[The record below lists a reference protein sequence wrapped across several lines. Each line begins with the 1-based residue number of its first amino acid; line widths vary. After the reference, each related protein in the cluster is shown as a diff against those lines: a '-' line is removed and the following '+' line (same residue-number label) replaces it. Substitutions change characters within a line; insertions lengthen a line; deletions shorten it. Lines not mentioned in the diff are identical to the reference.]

1 MGVKTMANGQ
11 QIANENL
18 AKFEAW
24 IAERNS
30 QNDKIDYVR
39 NGKLNRSEV
48 AKELGF
54 GRSVFA
60 QNPAVKELAVKLDDE
75 WGKLKPAIPKTVREL
90 TEARELANNKV
101 KRTESANSK
110 HLEKIAMLEAE
121 NRQLKVQLMEIEN
134 FKTAKSSFLEK
145 VEFLK

>member
-1 MGVKTMANGQ
+1 MANGQ

-18 AKFEAW
+18 VKFEKW
-24 IAERNS
+24 IAQRKAHG
-30 QNDKIDYVR
+30 DKLEYIR

-60 QNPAVKELAVKLDDE
+60 QNPAVRELALKLDDQ
-75 WGKLKPAIPKTVREL
+75 WGKLKPAIPKSVREL

-121 NRQLKVQLMEIEN
+121 NRQLKVQLMEVEN

>member
-1 MGVKTMANGQ
+1 MANGQ

-18 AKFEAW
+18 VKFEKW
-24 IAERNS
+24 IAQRKK
-30 QNDKIDYVR
+30 QNDKIDYIR

-60 QNPAVKELAVKLDDE
+60 QNPAVKELAAKLDND

-121 NRQLKVQLMEIEN
+121 NRQLKVQLMEVEN

>member
-1 MGVKTMANGQ
+1 MANGQ

-18 AKFEAW
+18 VKFEKW
-24 IAERNS
+24 IAQRKK
-30 QNDKIDYVR
+30 QNDKIDYIR

-60 QNPAVKELAVKLDDE
+60 QNPAVKELAAKLDND

>member
-1 MGVKTMANGQ
+1 MANGQ

-18 AKFEAW
+18 VKFEKW
-24 IAERNS
+24 IAQRKAHG
-30 QNDKIDYVR
+30 DKLEYIR

-60 QNPAVKELAVKLDDE
+60 QNPAVKELATKLDDE
-75 WGKLKPAIPKTVREL
+75 WGKLKPAIPKSVREL

-121 NRQLKVQLMEIEN
+121 NRQLKVQLAEIEN
-134 FKTAKSSFLEK
+134 FKTVKLSFLEK

>member
-1 MGVKTMANGQ
+1 MANGQ

-18 AKFEAW
+18 IKFEKW
-24 IAERNS
+24 IAQRKK
-30 QNDKIDYVR
+30 QNDKIDYIR

-60 QNPAVKELAVKLDDE
+60 QNPAVKELAAKLDND

>member
-1 MGVKTMANGQ
+1 MANGQ

-24 IAERNS
+24 IAEREA
-30 QNDKIDYVR
+30 QDDKKDYVL
-39 NGKLNRSEV
+39 NGKLNRTEV

-54 GRSVFA
+54 GRSVWY
-60 QNPAVKELAVKLDDE
+60 QNPAVQKLVAKLDNE
-75 WGKLKPAIPKTVREL
+75 WGPLKPAIPKTEREL

>member
-1 MGVKTMANGQ
+1 MANGQ

-24 IAERNS
+24 IAEREA
-30 QNDKIDYVR
+30 QDDKKDYIL
-39 NGKLNRSEV
+39 NGKLNRTEV

-54 GRSVFA
+54 ARSVWY
-60 QNPAVKELAVKLDDE
+60 QNPAVKELVAKLDNE
-75 WGKLKPAIPKTVREL
+75 WGPLKPAISKTVHEL

>member
-1 MGVKTMANGQ
+1 MANGQ

-18 AKFEAW
+18 VKFEKW
-24 IAERNS
+24 IAQRKAHG
-30 QNDKIDYVR
+30 DKLEYIR
-39 NGKLNRSEV
+39 NGKLNRTEV

-60 QNPAVKELAVKLDDE
+60 QNPAVRELALKLDDQ
-75 WGKLKPAIPKTVREL
+75 WGKLKPAIPKSVREL

>member
-1 MGVKTMANGQ
+1 MANGQ

-24 IAERNS
+24 IAEREA
-30 QNDKIDYVR
+30 QDDKIDYIQ
-39 NGKLNRSEV
+39 NGKLNRREV
-48 AKELGF
+48 SKELGF
-54 GRSVFA
+54 GRSVFY
-60 QNPAVKELAVKLDDE
+60 QNPAVKELVAKLDSE